1 MPSIKRHMECCNFNF
16 YRISCDVTPPTLF
29 SHPILN
35 FLTPWGKKK
44 EQLGRRHKGHL
55 GEGRGSAV
63 ELATQGSQV
72 GKKAR
77 LNTQHRGHWGK
88 KARKSRR
95 HRGHWGKKSAIEQV
109 TREVLAKTSK
119 QTKKKSYLFPPPPPI
134 YVYIYFSL
142 EIAHRFVFSS

>member
-1 MPSIKRHMECCNFNF
+1 M
-16 YRISCDVTPPTLF
+16 
-29 SHPILN
+29 
-35 FLTPWGKKK
+35 
-44 EQLGRRHKGHL
+44 

-88 KARKSRR
+88 KARLNRR
-95 HRGHWGKKSAIEQV
+95 HKGHWGKKSAIEQV

-119 QTKKKSYLFPPPPPI
+119 QTNKQSYLFPPPPPI
-134 YVYIYFSL
+134 YVYIFFPSRLHIVSFLAHERKAEKVIYFKGLASESRL
-142 EIAHRFVFSS
+142 AEIAV